1 MSTFMLKTEDV
12 NRKWYVIDAAGK
24 TLGKVAVT
32 AATILNGKH
41 KPEYTPHV
49 DCGDCVIVINAEK
62 VVLTGKKLEQKTYY
76 HHSGYVG
83 GLKAVKYSTL
93 MRTKPEMVVSLA
105 VKGMLPKNKLGD
117 ASFARLRVYKGAEH
131 EQQAQQPIVVEVK

>member
-117 ASFARLRVYKGAEH
+117 ASMTRLRVYRGAEH
-131 EQQAQQPIVVEVK
+131 EQQAQQPIAVEVK